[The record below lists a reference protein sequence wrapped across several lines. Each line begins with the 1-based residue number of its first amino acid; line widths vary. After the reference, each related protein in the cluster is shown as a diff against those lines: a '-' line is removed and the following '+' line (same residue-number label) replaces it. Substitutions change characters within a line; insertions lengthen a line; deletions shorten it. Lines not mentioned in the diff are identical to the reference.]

1 MVHHFAIFAVK
12 CSNLCNH
19 LDDFYT
25 QAREK
30 QKNTPPPPKKKK
42 RKNNKKTKSNLLYF
56 RKWSFLVLK
65 KNLFKLSS
73 PKKLNKTFYTLDK
86 TPFWKTGCLSN
97 LYYILAAQASSFLIH
112 LLWLTRNHVVPEVT
126 TLIYFFV
133 T

>member
-25 QAREK
+25 QARE
-30 QKNTPPPPKKKK
+30 KKK

-86 TPFWKTGCLSN
+86 TPF
-97 LYYILAAQASSFLIH
+97 
-112 LLWLTRNHVVPEVT
+112 
-126 TLIYFFV
+126 
-133 T
+133 